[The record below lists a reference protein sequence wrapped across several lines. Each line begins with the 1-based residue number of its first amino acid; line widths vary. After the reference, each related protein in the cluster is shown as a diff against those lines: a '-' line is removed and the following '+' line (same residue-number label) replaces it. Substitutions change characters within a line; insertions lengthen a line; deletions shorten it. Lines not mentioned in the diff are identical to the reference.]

1 MNLSWFYP
9 FVFVPSVVP
18 FLDMKNVLCVV
29 IFVLVSASFCKPT
42 WATNTSFYRGVVQSL
57 QPQEKTMSVRL
68 ILKDEQTSDVVIPTF
83 QDQTVG
89 VGYQVR
95 DKLIISRQDVEGKAL
110 YAVSERDR
118 SMAYGVL
125 IALFVTF
132 VILIGRL
139 QGLVSIGAMVL
150 SFGLLT
156 QFTIPQIVEGV
167 DPIVIS
173 MLTALVI
180 IPVTFFFSHGFHK
193 KTLLA
198 VIATLV
204 ALLIT
209 GVLAVGFTKAAALTG
224 LSSDEADAVM
234 FKFGSH
240 LHLSDL
246 LIAGMIISAMG
257 VLDDVTI
264 AQVGIVQALNKVRPD
279 MKNHHL
285 FAEAMEQGRDHIA
298 SLVNTLILVYAGAA
312 LPLFL
317 LVYRSET
324 PLWVVIQREAIAEEI
339 TRTFVSSIG
348 IIAAVPIATLIA
360 VKWGKRQVGHLQ
372 KEKLF

>member
-1 MNLSWFYP
+1 MKYILCA
-9 FVFVPSVVP
+9 VV
-18 FLDMKNVLCVV
+18 
-29 IFVLVSASFCKPT
+29 FVLVSATFCMPVQ
-42 WATNTSFYRGVVQSL
+42 AINTSFYRGVVQSL

-68 ILKDEQTSDVVIPTF
+68 TLKAEQTSDVVIPTF

-89 VGYQVR
+89 IGYQVG

-125 IALFVTF
+125 IALFVAV
-132 VILIGRL
+132 VILIGRF
-139 QGLVSIGAMVL
+139 QGLISIGAMVL

-180 IPVTFFFSHGFHK
+180 IPLTFFFSHGFRK

-198 VIATLV
+198 VIATLI

-209 GVLAVGFTKAAALTG
+209 GVLAVGFTKAAVLTG
-224 LSSDEADAVM
+224 MSSDEADAVM

-317 LVYRSET
+317 LVYRTET

>member
-1 MNLSWFYP
+1 MVRSLNAADKTMNVRLTLP
-9 FVFVPSVVP
+9 
-18 FLDMKNVLCVV
+18 D
-29 IFVLVSASFCKPT
+29 
-42 WATNTSFYRGVVQSL
+42 
-57 QPQEKTMSVRL
+57 EKTL
-68 ILKDEQTSDVVIPTF
+68 DIVIPTF
-83 QDQTVG
+83 EDQTIG
-89 VGYQVR
+89 TGYQVGDR
-95 DKLIISRQDVEGKAL
+95 LIISSQEVEGKAL

-139 QGLVSIGAMVL
+139 QGLVSFGAMAL

-180 IPVTFFFSHGFHK
+180 IPVTFFFSHGFRK

-198 VIATLV
+198 VIATLI

-224 LSSDEADAVM
+224 LSSDEADAIM

-264 AQVGIVQALNKVRPD
+264 SQVGIVQALNKVRPD

-285 FAEAMEQGRDHIA
+285 FAEAMVQGRDHIA

-324 PLWVVIQREAIAEEI
+324 PLWVVVQREAIAEEI

-348 IIAAVPIATLIA
+348 IIAAVPIATFIA

>member
-1 MNLSWFYP
+1 M
-9 FVFVPSVVP
+9 VP
-18 FLDMKNVLCVV
+18 FLDMKSCVLWLFCT
-29 IFVLVSASFCKPT
+29 VLFLTSAFQ
-42 WATNTSFYRGVVQSL
+42 TNASNTTFYRGMVRSL
-57 QPQEKTMSVRL
+57 NAADKTMNVRLTLPDEKTL
-68 ILKDEQTSDVVIPTF
+68 DIVIPTF
-83 QDQTVG
+83 EDQTIG
-89 VGYQVR
+89 TGYQVGDR
-95 DKLIISRQDVEGKAL
+95 LIISSQEVEGKAL

-139 QGLVSIGAMVL
+139 QGLVSFGAMAL

-180 IPVTFFFSHGFHK
+180 IPVTFFFSHGFRK

-198 VIATLV
+198 VIATLI

-224 LSSDEADAVM
+224 LSSDEADAIM

-264 AQVGIVQALNKVRPD
+264 SQVGIVQALNKVRPD

-285 FAEAMEQGRDHIA
+285 FAEAMVQGRDHIA

-324 PLWVVIQREAIAEEI
+324 PLWVVVQREAIAEEI

-348 IIAAVPIATLIA
+348 IIAAVPIATFIA